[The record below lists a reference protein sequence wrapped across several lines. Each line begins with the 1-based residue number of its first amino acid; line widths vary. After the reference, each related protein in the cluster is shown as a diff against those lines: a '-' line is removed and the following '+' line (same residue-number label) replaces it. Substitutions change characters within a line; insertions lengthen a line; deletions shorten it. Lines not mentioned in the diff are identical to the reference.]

1 MTSFSDQYPDP
12 THRILHLSDTH
23 FVNEQR
29 PLYGKIDC
37 DAQVAALIER
47 LRGSEVRPDAIV
59 LTGDLADHGAE
70 DAYQRLRAALDPV
83 AAEYDCP
90 IVWVMG
96 NHDDRRTFRRVL
108 QDDVRSED
116 PADNGPVDH
125 VTMVNGLRII
135 ALDSTV
141 PGHHHGEITPEQ
153 VDWLEKV
160 LAEPAPN
167 GSLLALHHP
176 PVPTHL
182 GLLQAVE
189 LNDAHILE
197 KVLAGSDVRGILAG
211 HFHYSVASTL
221 GGIPVSVVAATCYTQ
236 DLLVGSGSARSQNG
250 GQGFALVDVYP
261 DRVVHAHMPL
271 TEFDTVYAV
280 TAEQLNSMLDPDAES
295 TVNLLDS

>member
-1 MTSFSDQYPDP
+1 MTSYTDQYPEP

-29 PLYGKIDC
+29 PLYGAVDC
-37 DAQVAALIER
+37 DAQLATLIER

-108 QDDVRSED
+108 QDDALGD
-116 PADNGPVDH
+116 GPVDH
-125 VTMVNGLRII
+125 VTMVDGLRII

-141 PGHHHGEITPEQ
+141 PGAHHGQITPDQLE
-153 VDWLEKV
+153 WLEAV
-160 LAEPAPN
+160 LAVPAPS

-189 LNDAHILE
+189 LRDAHVLE
-197 KVLAGSDVRGILAG
+197 SVLAGSDVRAILAG
-211 HFHYSVASTL
+211 HFHYPVSSTFAQ
-221 GGIPVSVVAATCYTQ
+221 IPVSVVAATCYTQ
-236 DLLVGSGSARSQNG
+236 DLLVDPGASRGQNG

-271 TEFDTVYAV
+271 TEFETVYAV
-280 TAEQLNSMLDPDAES
+280 TADQLSAMLDPDAVS
-295 TVNLLDS
+295 TVNLLGS